1 MSSDSAE
8 LSLSLESAGGHIR
21 FQRPGLKFSRSENL
35 FIFEN
40 FENVENLEMSKKNAV
55 RGTEEWFAK
64 VCGVGEK
71 KK

>member
-1 MSSDSAE
+1 MWVSSDSAE

-40 FENVENLEMSKKNAV
+40 FENVENLEMSKK
-55 RGTEEWFAK
+55 
-64 VCGVGEK
+64 CC
-71 KK
+71 